1 MVSRDEVRRLFGEL
15 DDERI
20 AKILKLGP
28 SLQEIELAA
37 VCLDGRTH
45 ILVENGHHLPATAA
59 RILESVPSDEE
70 ALELDR

>member
-1 MVSRDEVRRLFGEL
+1 MVSRGDVCRLFGEL

-20 AKILKLGP
+20 AEILKLGP

-37 VCLDGRTH
+37 ICLDGRTH
-45 ILVENGHHLPATAA
+45 ILVEGGHHLSATAA
-59 RILESVPSDEE
+59 RMLEIVLSDEE

>member
-20 AKILKLGP
+20 AGILKLGP

-45 ILVENGHHLPATAA
+45 ILVEGGHHLSATAA
-59 RILESVPSDEE
+59 RILEIVLSDEE